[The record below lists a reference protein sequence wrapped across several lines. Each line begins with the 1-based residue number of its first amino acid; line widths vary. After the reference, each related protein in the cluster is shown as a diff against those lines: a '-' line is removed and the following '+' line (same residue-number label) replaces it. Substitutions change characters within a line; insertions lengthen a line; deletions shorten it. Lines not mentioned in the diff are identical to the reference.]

1 MEWDLDSRYSV
12 SESKHF
18 PSEGTL
24 PNVAPSAP
32 SKEEAA
38 DTPENLARRELCQVD
53 AVPSY
58 VLSLATSPLTNWGH
72 FSPDGRGTPT
82 ATDQGALGGEGSLAS
97 RPVKGCC
104 LSVAAC
110 RSCRAYPHC
119 GGPARAARHSPKAD
133 PSVRGCTFG
142 EVTRA
147 PTILRGAEST

>member
-38 DTPENLARRELCQVD
+38 DTPKNLARRELCQVD

-104 LSVAAC
+104 LSVATVPGLPLTVGVLPG
-110 RSCRAYPHC
+110 RPGTPQRQIPQW
-119 GGPARAARHSPKAD
+119 GGA
-133 PSVRGCTFG
+133 PSVR
-142 EVTRA
+142 
-147 PTILRGAEST
+147 

>member
-104 LSVAAC
+104 LSVATVPGLPSLWGSCPGGQALPKG
-110 RSCRAYPHC
+110 RSLS
-119 GGPARAARHSPKAD
+119 GGGGA
-133 PSVRGCTFG
+133 PSVR
-142 EVTRA
+142 
-147 PTILRGAEST
+147 